1 MYKWPE
7 RKSLRMKNFDYNE
20 NGYYFVTICTKNR
33 ENKFGEIVWTEMVLN
48 EYGEIVENIFLE
60 LSEHY
65 VNCKLDKYVVMPNHF
80 HWIIIIDNTYFVG
93 NGFKP
98 FPKDIKLHWL
108 SEIVRWFK
116 TFSSRKINNIQNDF
130 IFSWQ
135 KSFYDRI
142 IRNEKELLKIREYIE
157 ENPLKWHL
165 DKNNLL

>member
-7 RKSLRMKNFDYNE
+7 RKNLRMRSFDYNE

-33 ENKFGEIVWTEMVLN
+33 ENKFGEIVWKDMVLN
-48 EYGEIVENIFLE
+48 EYGEIAFKYFQEIPKHFQ
-60 LSEHY
+60 
-65 VNCKLDKYVVMPNHF
+65 NCKIDEFVIIPNHI
-80 HWIIIIDNTYFVG
+80 HWIIILVENADLHSLQDRTKMLLSKIIHWY
-93 NGFKP
+93 KSS
-98 FPKDIKLHWL
+98 IKREIRKKYEN
-108 SEIVRWFK
+108 SE
-116 TFSSRKINNIQNDF
+116 
-130 IFSWQ
+130 FSWQ